1 VVQFEAA
8 AEHKRRL
15 LQEEMATLAEDATG
29 SLQEAIAAIA
39 VRDARLA
46 ETRAASRTHALR
58 VRWLAA
64 LVRVP
69 GASVQRAGVS
79 WVIDTLQPLGG
90 CRVDYG
96 VDERT
101 RGR

>member
-1 VVQFEAA
+1 MVQFEAA

-69 GASVQRAGVS
+69 GASCRELVS